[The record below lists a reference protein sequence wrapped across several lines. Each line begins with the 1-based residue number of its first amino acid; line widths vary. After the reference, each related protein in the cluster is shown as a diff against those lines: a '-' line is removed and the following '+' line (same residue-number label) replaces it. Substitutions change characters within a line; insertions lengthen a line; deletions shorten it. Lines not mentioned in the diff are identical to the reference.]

1 MRTFEVRNRHF
12 DRLFNT
18 PGLMWFGQNTNH
30 FPTHPAVRQAMIDSI
45 DAEEF
50 HAYAPPAGLEE
61 LRSLILADLGLTD
74 AAVLVTDGAVEAL
87 YNVCRALSE
96 PGSQFV
102 TTDPGWKWPM
112 QFAMASGARVLEI
125 PIYRPDNNYRLTP
138 AQLADAVTDSTRIIY
153 LVDPNNP
160 LGICYSGA
168 EIKAFTDIAR
178 GVRRVFPA
186 RRDVPPLRR
195 RAHAC
200 GARSIPSARSPS
212 TASRS
217 GSGSPAC
224 ASARWWRSPVSW
236 KGWPLHRLNNLGCNV
251 ISQRAAIAGLKVK
264 QRWLPDINRR
274 QRRNQAEIHRAVGKI
289 PGLEVVVY
297 PSQGNFLV
305 VECIE
310 AGIAPE
316 ALCRGLSCREG
327 IMIRQGSYHTP
338 TFRPSLR
345 QDQRRRCL
353 RRGPTRCARS
363 CRPWSRRLAAFKD
376 PADRSSREMYA

>member
-30 FPTHPAVRQAMIDSI
+30 FPTHPAVRQAMLDSI

-61 LRSLILADLGLTD
+61 LRALILADLGLTD

-87 YNVCRALSE
+87 YNVCRTLSE

-125 PIYRPDNNYRLTP
+125 PIYGADHNYRLSA
-138 AQLADAVTDSTRIIY
+138 AQLEAAVTDKTRIIY

-160 LGICYSGA
+160 LGVCYTAA

-178 GVRRVFPA
+178 RVGAYFLHDSTYRHFADEHILAA
-186 RRDVPPLRR
+186 RFYPE
-195 RAHAC
+195 
-200 GARSIPSARSPS
+200 RSITIYSFSKWLGLAGLRVGALVAQPDL
-212 TASRS
+212 
-217 GSGSPAC
+217 
-224 ASARWWRSPVSW
+224 VE
-236 KGWPLHRLNNLGCNV
+236 RLAAAPPNNLGCNV
-251 ISQRAAIAGLKVK
+251 ISQRAAIAGLKAK
-264 QRWLPDINRR
+264 QEWLPDINRR
-274 QRRNQAEIHRAVGKI
+274 QRRNQAEIHKAVGRI
-289 PGLEVVVY
+289 PGLKVAVY
-297 PSQGNFLV
+297 PSQANFLV

-310 AGIAPE
+310 AGITPE
-316 ALCRGLSCREG
+316 ALCEAFRAEG

-338 TFRPSLR
+338 KFGHRFVKIATTVPEAWADVL
-345 QDQRRRCL
+345 CAKL
-353 RRGPTRCARS
+353 PAMVEKARS
-363 CRPWSRRLAAFKD
+363 IKNPGVLF
-376 PADRSSREMYA
+376 